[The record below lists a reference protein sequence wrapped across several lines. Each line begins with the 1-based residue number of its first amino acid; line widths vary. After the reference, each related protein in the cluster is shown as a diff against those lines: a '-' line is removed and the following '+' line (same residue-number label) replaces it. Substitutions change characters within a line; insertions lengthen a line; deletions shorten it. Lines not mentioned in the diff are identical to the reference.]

1 LQPVIERAGYIT
13 TGLRYRQHDALTRSA
28 AYIGNSWTRGTVTP
42 ATILLGVAVVGYVC
56 SSP

>member
-1 LQPVIERAGYIT
+1 MIERARYTT

-28 AYIGNSWTRGTVTP
+28 TYIRNSWPRGTLTA